1 MAIWSSFW
9 FQVSSFWFQ
18 VSGLS
23 NNPITNNRITH
34 AESSKFLMPF
44 VYLGTQNINFIYRKP
59 RNMDSSK
66 SVIVV
71 GSGIVGLSTAYF
83 LQKEGHQVT
92 VLDKSEIDSG
102 ASFVN
107 AGYLTP
113 SHIIPLASP
122 GMITKGLKYMFN
134 SSSPFYMKPRLDV
147 EFLKWA
153 WYFKKSST
161 KEKVERAM
169 PIIRDINLLSRE
181 LYEDMKA
188 SGDLG
193 DFQIGDKGLLMV
205 YQTEKARDHEMEVV
219 EKAAKI
225 GLIGKHLSKEEL
237 KKIEPDVD
245 FNAEG
250 AILWECDRHTTPPL
264 IMKKM
269 LEHLAKN
276 GVKINKGEEVLDVM
290 VSNNKVTGVR
300 TNRSEYQAD
309 EVVLAAGS
317 WTSILSKKLNLA
329 LPLQGG
335 KGYRINVESPTG
347 INMPAILM
355 EAKMAVTPMEGFTRF
370 AGTMEFSGINNI
382 IRKERVEAI
391 AKGAEHY
398 YKGLKISEADKN
410 NAQCGLRPVTPD
422 GLPYIGRVKA
432 FDNLIIATG
441 HAMMGWSL
449 GPATGKLVTE
459 LISGQ
464 KLSMDIAPF
473 HPERKF

>member
-1 MAIWSSFW
+1 MTK
-9 FQVSSFWFQ
+9 
-18 VSGLS
+18 GK
-23 NNPITNNRITH
+23 N
-34 AESSKFLMPF
+34 
-44 VYLGTQNINFIYRKP
+44 
-59 RNMDSSK
+59 
-66 SVIVV
+66 VIVV
-71 GSGIVGLSTAYF
+71 GGGIVGLSTAYF
-83 LQKEGHQVT
+83 LQKDGHTVT
-92 VLDKSEIDSG
+92 VLDKSDIDSG

-113 SHIIPLASP
+113 SHIVPLASP

-147 EFLKWA
+147 EFIKWA

-161 KEKVERAM
+161 KAKVEKAM

-181 LYEDMKA
+181 LYEDMKT

-205 YQTEKARDHEMEVV
+205 YQTEQARDHEMQVV
-219 EKAAKI
+219 EKAAEM
-225 GLIGKHLSKEEL
+225 GLIGRHLSKEEL
-237 KKIEPDVD
+237 GKIEPNVD

-264 IMKKM
+264 IMKRM
-269 LEHLAKN
+269 LEHLTKN
-276 GVKINKGEEVLDVM
+276 GVTVKKGEEVLDVSM
-290 VSNNKVTGVR
+290 SDGKITKVR
-300 TNRSEYQAD
+300 TSKADYEAD

-317 WTSILSKKLNLA
+317 WTSQLSKKLNLP

-347 INMPAILM
+347 ITMPAILM

-370 AGTMEFSGINNI
+370 AGTMEFSGINHT

-398 YKGLKISEADKN
+398 YKGLKISEQDKSS
-410 NAQCGLRPVTPD
+410 AQCGLRPVTPD
-422 GLPYIGRVKA
+422 GLPYIGRPKKYK
-432 FDNLIIATG
+432 NLTIATG

-449 GPATGKLVTE
+449 GPATGKLITE
-459 LISGQ
+459 LISGD
-464 KLSMDIAPF
+464 KLSMDIVPF
-473 HPERKF
+473 DPERKF